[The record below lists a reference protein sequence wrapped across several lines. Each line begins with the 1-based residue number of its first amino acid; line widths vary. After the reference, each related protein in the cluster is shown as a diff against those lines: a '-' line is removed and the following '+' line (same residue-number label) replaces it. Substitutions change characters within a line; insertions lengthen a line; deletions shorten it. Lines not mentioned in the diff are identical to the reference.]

1 MCAEGTALRLNA
13 KVEIMDTEKSD
24 KGNGIDI
31 VGYLKGQ
38 SKQIDEKIN
47 EYLTQADSDR
57 YFKKLLGRSGY
68 KYHEETL
75 RKSIL
80 EPALYILNQGGKR
93 WRPAITLLIIKALGK
108 NPDDYIEFSMI
119 SEIIHNGTIVH
130 DDIEDNS
137 KLRRGKDC
145 VHIKYGIDVANNLG
159 DFLYHFP
166 IIALKSSKKLSDEM
180 KYRIADVSDTEKLRC
195 TIGQAEDIAWHRYL
209 VNPYKISEDNYLQ
222 MVYDKTGALASM
234 AAKIGGIIG
243 GADDSTVEA
252 LGHFAASIG
261 VAFQIQDDLLNIT
274 KSTVSENKGGT
285 GEDITEGKVTL
296 FVVYAIEK
304 LPQNEKDRLIKILEE
319 HTEDR
324 GKIDEAIGLITKSGA
339 IEHSREL
346 QERIIKD
353 AWNNVDK
360 RLPASDAKNYLK
372 ALAEFLINR
381 TI

>member
-1 MCAEGTALRLNA
+1 MGTPKESRDPHA
-13 KVEIMDTEKSD
+13 S
-24 KGNGIDI
+24 IDI
-31 VGYLKGQ
+31 VSYLKGQ
-38 SKQIDEKIN
+38 SKRIDDKIN
-47 EYLTQADSDR
+47 EYLTMADSDR
-57 YFKKLLGRSGY
+57 YFKRLLGRSGY
-68 KYHEETL
+68 KYHDETL
-75 RKSIL
+75 HKSIV

-108 NPDDYIEFSMI
+108 DPEEYIEFSMI
-119 SEIIHNGTIVH
+119 SEIIHNGTLIH

-137 KLRRGKDC
+137 TMRRGKEC
-145 VHIKYGIDVANNLG
+145 VHIKFGLDVANNLG

-166 IIALKSSKKLSDEM
+166 VIALKSSSKLPDDV
-180 KYRIADVSDTEKLRC
+180 KYRIADVADTEKLRA
-195 TIGQAEDIAWHRYL
+195 TIGQAEDIAWHNYL
-209 VNPYKISEDNYLQ
+209 VDPYKISEDNYLQ

-243 GADDSTVEA
+243 GAGSDTVDA

-274 KSTVSENKGGT
+274 KSGVSENKGGT

-296 FVVYAIEK
+296 FVVYAIET
-304 LPQNEKDRLIKILEE
+304 LGQEDRERLIKILRE
-319 HTEDR
+319 HTTDR
-324 GKIDEAIGLITKSGA
+324 KLIDEAIGLIEKSGA

-346 QERIIKD
+346 QEKIIKT
-353 AWNNVDK
+353 AWSNVDK
-360 RLPASDAKNYLK
+360 KLPDSDAKAHLK

>member
-1 MCAEGTALRLNA
+1 MN
-13 KVEIMDTEKSD
+13 KSIND
-24 KGNGIDI
+24 KSLEENIDI
-31 VGYLKGQ
+31 LEYLKDQ
-38 SKQIDEKIN
+38 SKRIDEEIN
-47 EYLTQADSDR
+47 KYLTHADSDR

-68 KYHEETL
+68 RYHEETL
-75 RKSIL
+75 LKGIL

-93 WRPAITLLIIKALGK
+93 WRPAMTLLIIKALGK

-119 SEIIHNGTIVH
+119 SEIIHNGTLVH

-137 KLRRGKDC
+137 KMRRGKEC

-166 IIALKSSKKLSDEM
+166 IIALKSSKKLPDDI
-180 KYRIADVSDTEKLRC
+180 KYKIADVSDTEKLRC

-209 VNPYKISEDNYLQ
+209 VNPYAITEENYLQ

-234 AAKIGGIIG
+234 AAKIGAIIG
-243 GADDSTVEA
+243 GADDKTIDA

-274 KSTVSENKGGT
+274 KSSVSDNKGGT

-296 FVVYAIEK
+296 FVVYAIQN
-304 LPQNEKDRLIKILEE
+304 LPQKDKERLIEILEE
-319 HTEDR
+319 HTDDR
-324 GKIDEAIGLITKSGA
+324 AKIDEAINIIDRSGA
-339 IEHSREL
+339 IEHSRKL
-346 QERIIKD
+346 QESIIKD
-353 AWNNVDK
+353 AWNKVDE
-360 RLPASDAKNYLK
+360 RLPESEAKSYLK

>member
-1 MCAEGTALRLNA
+1 
-13 KVEIMDTEKSD
+13 MDTGNYEKDLHGS
-24 KGNGIDI
+24 IDI
-31 VGYLKGQ
+31 VEYLKEQ
-38 SKQIDEKIN
+38 SRQIDEKIN
-47 EYLTQADSDR
+47 KYLTYTDSDN

-75 RKSIL
+75 YKSIL

-93 WRPAITLLIIKALGK
+93 WRPAITLLIIEALGK
-108 NPDDYIEFSMI
+108 NPDDYVEFSMI
-119 SEIIHNGTIVH
+119 SEIIHNGTLIH

-137 KLRRGKDC
+137 KLRRGKPC

-166 IIALKSSKKLSDEM
+166 VIALKSSKKLTSEV
-180 KYRIADVSDTEKLRC
+180 KYKIADVSDTEKLRC

-209 VNPYKISEDNYLQ
+209 VDPYMISEDNYLQ

-243 GADDSTVEA
+243 GADDKTIEA

-274 KSTVSENKGGT
+274 KSAVSENKGGT

-296 FVVYAIEK
+296 FVVYAIEN
-304 LPQNEKDRLIKILEE
+304 LPQNDKERLIEILRE

-324 GKIDEAIGLITKSGA
+324 SKIDEAIELISKSGA

-346 QERIIKD
+346 QEKIIKD

-360 RLPASDAKNYLK
+360 RLPDSDAKNHLK